1 MTAFAGAAVP
11 QDDAAVEA
19 AVRATAQRVI
29 DRIGV
34 PKDEW
39 EVAAQLEVLGLRDAD
54 ARALYGRRDLFD
66 LARTIHAQ
74 FHAGAYSFF
83 VEGDDPRPHVYPIV
97 AFLRR
102 YVSGLLFSAP
112 MALQAATILIWGY
125 GIWGAI
131 DLDLTKGSAIA
142 LAFIASYIV
151 AGGFSQAIVRRG
163 LFYIYQQEEVLARWV
178 ALRGWWVA
186 ARVMLALI
194 APALLL
200 NALFDLLPW
209 SMVFTAVAYYA
220 ALAILWLNWS
230 LIYLVR
236 KAHLFLTITA
246 VALAA
251 VLVTAKVF
259 HAPPLLANAVGLA
272 VADSLSFAVGLYSL
286 NAMVKRRGAAQPV
299 NPPRLT
305 VLVYSTSRFFVY
317 GLLYNTYLFADRV
330 IAWTTPVGREDF
342 PPYGF
347 WLSVRYELAMDLA
360 LVVVVVL
367 SGFVEYSI
375 ERFSEELIPSEKKIK
390 SIESAAFLQDQLRIN
405 RRRSLQLGVASV
417 IAVAIAYGVSLALR
431 LLPNP
436 RLQEALS
443 APTTLPIFLC
453 AAAGYVFLMF
463 ALRNILLLL
472 TLSRV
477 DAAVRCVAI
486 ALLVNVSIGFVCSR
500 AIHYAGAVAGVL
512 GGSMVLAWLA
522 SRAAKRV
529 LARLDYYYYAAF

>member
-1 MTAFAGAAVP
+1 MSADPQSFAPAL
-11 QDDAAVEA
+11 DALG
-19 AVRATAQRVI
+19 QRVI
-29 DRIGV
+29 DRIGI

-39 EVAAQLEVLGLRDAD
+39 EIAAQLEVLGLRDAD
-54 ARALYGRRDLFD
+54 ARSLYGKRDLFE

-74 FHAGAYSFF
+74 FHAGAYAYF
-83 VEGDDPRPHVYPIV
+83 VEGEDPRPYVHPAI
-97 AFLRR
+97 AFARR

-112 MALQAATILIWGY
+112 MALQAATMLVWGY

-163 LFYIYQQEEVLARWV
+163 LFYIYQKEEVLARWS
-178 ALRGWWVA
+178 ALRGWTIA
-186 ARVMLALI
+186 LRVMLALI
-194 APALLL
+194 VPALLL
-200 NALFDLLPW
+200 NLLFDVLPW
-209 SMVFTAVAYYA
+209 SMVLTAIAYYA
-220 ALAILWLNWS
+220 ALTILWLNWS

-246 VALAA
+246 VALGA
-251 VLVTAKVF
+251 VLLAAKVF
-259 HAPPLLANAVGLA
+259 HAAPLVANAVGLA
-272 VADSLSFAVGLYSL
+272 VADGLSFGVAVYSL
-286 NAMVKRRGAAQPV
+286 NAMVRRRGAAQPV

-305 VLVYSTSRFFVY
+305 VLVFSTSRFFVY
-317 GLLYNTYLFADRV
+317 GLLYNAYLFADRV

-342 PPYGF
+342 PPYAF

-367 SGFVEYSI
+367 SGVIEYAT
-375 ERFSEELIPSEKKIK
+375 ERFSDELIPREKRVR
-390 SIESAAFLQDQLRIN
+390 STDAASFLEEHIRID
-405 RRRSLQLGVASV
+405 RRRAIQLGAAAAVAVALAYGASV
-417 IAVAIAYGVSLALR
+417 ALR

-436 RLQEALS
+436 RLQEALA
-443 APTTLPIFLC
+443 APTTLPVFLC

-486 ALLVNVSIGFVCSR
+486 ALAVNVSVGFVCSR
-500 AIHYAGAVAGVL
+500 AFHYAAAVAGVL
-512 GGSMVLAWLA
+512 SGSMVMAWLA

-529 LARLDYYYYAAF
+529 LARLDYYYYAAY

>member
-1 MTAFAGAAVP
+1 MSADP
-11 QDDAAVEA
+11 QPALDAAVDA
-19 AVRATAQRVI
+19 IAQRVI

-54 ARALYGRRDLFD
+54 ARALYGKRDLFD
-66 LARTIHAQ
+66 LARAIHAQ
-74 FHAGAYSFF
+74 FHAGAYSFV
-83 VEGDDPRPHVYPIV
+83 VEGEDPRPYVHPAI

-102 YVSGLLFSAP
+102 YASGLLFSAP

-194 APALLL
+194 VPALLL
-200 NALFDLLPW
+200 NALFDILPW
-209 SMVFTAVAYYA
+209 SMVFTSIAYYV

-236 KAHLFLTITA
+236 KTHLFLTITA
-246 VALAA
+246 IALAA
-251 VLVTAKVF
+251 VLVAAKIF
-259 HAPPLLANAVGLA
+259 HAPPLLANAIGLF
-272 VADSLSFAVGLYSL
+272 VADSLSFAVAVYAL
-286 NAMVKRRGAAQPV
+286 NAMVKRPDVAQPV

-305 VLVYSTSRFFVY
+305 VLVFSTSRFFVY

-360 LVVVVVL
+360 LVVIVVM

-375 ERFSEELIPSEKKIK
+375 ERFSEDLIPSEKKTK
-390 SIESAAFLQDQLRIN
+390 SVDAAEFLRHQMRID
-405 RRRSLQLGVASV
+405 RRRSLQLGIAAIV
-417 IAVAIAYGVSLALR
+417 AVAIAYGVSVALR

-436 RLQEALS
+436 RLQEALA
-443 APTTLPIFLC
+443 APTTVPIFLC

-477 DAAVRCVAI
+477 DVAVRCVAI
-486 ALLVNVSIGFVCSR
+486 ALAVNVSIGFVCSR

-512 GGSMVLAWLA
+512 FGSMVMAWLA

-529 LARLDYYYYAAF
+529 LARLDYYYYAAY

>member
-1 MTAFAGAAVP
+1 MSADP
-11 QDDAAVEA
+11 QPIALIDDLG
-19 AVRATAQRVI
+19 QRVI

-39 EVAAQLEVLGLRDAD
+39 EIAAQLEVLGLRDSD
-54 ARALYGRRDLFD
+54 ARAHYAKRDLFD

-74 FHAGAYSFF
+74 FLAGAYAY
-83 VEGDDPRPHVYPIV
+83 VIEGEDPRPYVHPAI
-97 AFLRR
+97 AFARR
-102 YVSGLLFSAP
+102 YLSGLLFSAP
-112 MALQAATILIWGY
+112 MALQAATMLIWGY

-142 LAFIASYIV
+142 LAFIASYIG

-163 LFYIYQQEEVLARWV
+163 LFYIDQKEEVLARWA
-178 ALRGWWVA
+178 ALRGWSIA
-186 ARVMLALI
+186 LRVMLAAIL
-194 APALLL
+194 PAMLL
-200 NALFDLLPW
+200 NAIFDALPW
-209 SMVFTAVAYYA
+209 SMVFTAIAYYA
-220 ALAILWLNWS
+220 ALSILWLNWS

-246 VALAA
+246 VALAC
-251 VLVTAKVF
+251 VLIAARVF
-259 HAPPLLANAVGLA
+259 GAPPLVANAVGLA
-272 VADSLSFAVGLYSL
+272 VADALSFGVALWFL
-286 NAMVKRRGAAQPV
+286 NRMVKRRGALQPV

-305 VLVYSTSRFFVY
+305 VLVFSTSRFFLY

-330 IAWTTPVGREDF
+330 IAWTTTVGREDF

-367 SGFVEYSI
+367 SGFVEFAT
-375 ERFSEELIPSEKKIK
+375 ERFSDELVPHEKRTK
-390 SIESAAFLQDQLRIN
+390 SGGVAEFLDEQRRVD
-405 RRRSLQLGVASV
+405 RRRTLQLGVAAV
-417 IAVAIAYGVSLALR
+417 IGVAIAYGVSVALR
-431 LLPNP
+431 GLPNP

-443 APTTLPIFLC
+443 AQATMPVFAC

-463 ALRNILLLL
+463 ALRNVLTLL

-486 ALLVNVSIGFVCSR
+486 ALAVNVTVGFLCSR
-500 AIHYAGAVAGVL
+500 AFHYAAAVTGVL
-512 GGSMVLAWLA
+512 AGSMVMAWVA
-522 SRAAKRV
+522 SRAVKRT
-529 LARLDYYYYAAF
+529 LDRLDYYYYAAY

>member
-1 MTAFAGAAVP
+1 MSADPQLFAAEI
-11 QDDAAVEA
+11 EA
-19 AVRATAQRVI
+19 LGQRVI
-29 DRIGV
+29 DRIGA

-54 ARALYGRRDLFD
+54 ARGVYGKHDLFE
-66 LARTIHAQ
+66 LARSIYAH

-83 VEGDDPRPHVYPIV
+83 IEGEDPRPYVHPAI
-97 AFLRR
+97 AFVRR
-102 YVSGLLFSAP
+102 YFTGLLFSAP
-112 MALQAATILIWGY
+112 MALQAATMLIWGY

-163 LFYIYQQEEVLARWV
+163 LFYIYQQEEVLARWT
-178 ALRGWWVA
+178 ALRGWSLA

-194 APALLL
+194 VPALLL
-200 NALFDLLPW
+200 NAVFDLLPW
-209 SMVFTAVAYYA
+209 SMVLTAVAYYA
-220 ALAILWLNWS
+220 ALSILWLNWS

-236 KAHLFLTITA
+236 KSHLFLTITA
-246 VALAA
+246 IALAA
-251 VLVTAKVF
+251 VLIAAKVF
-259 HAPPLLANAVGLA
+259 NASPLVANAIGLG
-272 VADSLSFAVGLYSL
+272 VADSLSFLVALLYL
-286 NAMVKRRGAAQPV
+286 NAMVKRRGADEPV

-305 VLVYSTSRFFVY
+305 VLVFSTSRFFVY

-375 ERFSEELIPSEKKIK
+375 ERFSEELVPAEKKIK
-390 SIESAAFLQDQLRIN
+390 SGDARSFIEEQLRID
-405 RRRSLQLGVASV
+405 RRRSIQLGVAAV
-417 IAVAIAYGVSLALR
+417 VAIAVAWGVASALR

-436 RLQEALS
+436 RLQEALA
-443 APTTLPIFLC
+443 APTTIPVFLC

-500 AIHYAGAVAGVL
+500 AIHYAAAVLGVL
-512 GGSMVLAWLA
+512 GGSMVMAWLA
-522 SRAAKRV
+522 SRASKRV
-529 LARLDYYYYAAF
+529 LARLDYYYYAAY

>member
-1 MTAFAGAAVP
+1 VSADPESFVSSE
-11 QDDAAVEA
+11 DALG
-19 AVRATAQRVI
+19 QSVI

-39 EVAAQLEVLGLRDAD
+39 EIAAQLEVMGMRDAE
-54 ARALYGRRDLFD
+54 ARSLYGKRDVFD
-66 LARTIHAQ
+66 LARSIHAQ

-83 VEGDDPRPHVYPIV
+83 VEGEDPRPYVHPAI
-97 AFLRR
+97 AFIKR
-102 YVSGLLFSAP
+102 YLSGLLFSAP
-112 MALQAATILIWGY
+112 MALQAATMLVWGY

-163 LFYIYQQEEVLARWV
+163 LFYIYQHEEALARWV
-178 ALRGWWVA
+178 ALRGWTIA
-186 ARVMLALI
+186 LRVMLALI
-194 APALLL
+194 APALLV
-200 NALFDLLPW
+200 NALFELLPW

-220 ALAILWLNWS
+220 ALTILWLNWS

-236 KAHLFLTITA
+236 KSHLFLTITA

-251 VLVTAKVF
+251 VLIAAKGF
-259 HAPPLLANAVGLA
+259 HASPLVANAVGLV
-272 VADSLSFAVGLYSL
+272 VADGLSFGIALLSL
-286 NAMVKRRGAAQPV
+286 NALVRRRGAAQPV

-305 VLVYSTSRFFVY
+305 VLVFSTSRFFVY

-367 SGFVEYSI
+367 SGFVEFAI
-375 ERFSEELIPSEKKIK
+375 ERFSEDLIPSEKAIK
-390 SIESAAFLQDQLRIN
+390 STETGAFLRDQMRID
-405 RRRSLQLGVASV
+405 RRRSLQLG
-417 IAVAIAYGVSLALR
+417 IAAIVAIAIAYSVSVALR
-431 LLPNP
+431 ALPNP
-436 RLQEALS
+436 RLQEALA
-443 APTTLPIFLC
+443 APTTVPVFLC

-477 DAAVRCVAI
+477 EDAVRCVGI
-486 ALLVNVSIGFVCSR
+486 ALLVNVTIGFVASR
-500 AIHYAGAVAGVL
+500 AFHYTAAVTGVL
-512 GGSMVLAWLA
+512 GGSIVMAWLA